1 MNLKQLSN
9 VLLYLGV
16 GVIMFAL
23 IYMIINQSEAD
34 KFINTWMMSMITG
47 VLFVT
52 WSVISLFI
60 SKKITKK

>member
-1 MNLKQLSN
+1 MNLKQLSS

-23 IYMIINQSEAD
+23 IYMIINLSEAD

>member
-1 MNLKQLSN
+1 MNLKQLSS

-23 IYMIINQSEAD
+23 IYMIINLSEAD

-47 VLFVT
+47 VLFIT